1 MVVVVVCRS
10 VGAAWSR
17 SCVTC
22 AGAELEPDLQP
33 HADRNMDWG
42 RPTITS
48 TLLLVDLPHKTE
60 SPTFFTRMINPYE
73 SQQYAIIGQPLVGV
87 ADWAA
92 GDILVSAP
100 PGGRVSACDHL
111 PAAAAGQDAA
121 RK

>member
-22 AGAELEPDLQP
+22 AGAEPDLQP

-42 RPTITS
+42 RLTITS

-60 SPTFFTRMINPYE
+60 SPTFFTRMVN
-73 SQQYAIIGQPLVGV
+73 S
-87 ADWAA
+87 
-92 GDILVSAP
+92 
-100 PGGRVSACDHL
+100 
-111 PAAAAGQDAA
+111 
-121 RK
+121 